1 MAIDKKQK
9 LRLQAGFSMV
19 EMLIYLALLA
29 SVTIFLVN
37 GISAITKSYADIRL
51 AKAVSTSASA
61 ALQRIIH
68 ETRQASSIDL
78 SGSTFGANPGVLRLV
93 DTDSSGAT
101 TTVAFTV
108 VNGVLRVSRGGVDEG
123 PLTLSGA
130 SVTNFTLALL
140 QNSISNAVRL
150 TLTIQSS
157 FGVKTR
163 TETFYTTAVTRNM

>member
-1 MAIDKKQK
+1 
-9 LRLQAGFSMV
+9 MV

-29 SVTIFLVN
+29 SVTVFLVN

-51 AKAVSTSASA
+51 AKAVSASASG
-61 ALQRIIH
+61 ALQRIIY
-68 ETRQASSIDL
+68 ETRQASSINL
-78 SGSTFGANPGVLRLV
+78 AGSTFGANPGVLSLV
-93 DTDSSGAT
+93 STSASGAT

-108 VNGVLRVSRGGVDEG
+108 SNGVLRVSRGGVDEG

-140 QNSISNAVRL
+140 QNSVSNAVRV